1 VKRKIIYALLSIV
14 AAFGLWLYVI
24 TAVSPEYEDTF
35 SDITVE
41 LRNDTPLH
49 DRNLMVLMDK
59 LPTVTLKLSGNR
71 SDLSKLNSS
80 NIKLQVDLSR
90 IYEAGEQEVAYTIRY
105 PDNMPGNSFEII
117 SQYPGVVKLNI
128 VERKSVTVPIQGM
141 AFNQVADGYIAD
153 KENMTMSADTVT
165 LIGPAA
171 IVEKVKMARVMV
183 DLNGKAESISQ
194 EYPLEFLDENG
205 SKVEI
210 GNHVTSSVEAVH
222 VNLKIEFSKVIDL
235 VVNVIPGGGALAD
248 NTEIELNYNSITV
261 SGSKHLLDQLQSLQI
276 NIDLGMIEESV
287 EDMPIVVKLPEGVT
301 NVTGNVL
308 ATIKLPK
315 LKTKTLNVTN
325 FVAQGVASGLL
336 AEFITKDRDVT
347 LRGAPDKIDQL
358 TAEDVVIVVDFSQV
372 EPGGA
377 YTIKPQIQIKGEQ
390 FAGIGAIYVENVTVK
405 LNLGTG
411 I

>member
-1 VKRKIIYALLSIV
+1 MKRKIIYALLSIV

-35 SDITVE
+35 SDISVE
-41 LRNDTPLH
+41 LKNDTPLH

-71 SDLSKLNSS
+71 SDLSKLNSG

-105 PDNMPGNSFEII
+105 PDNMPSNSFEIL
-117 SQYPGVVKLNI
+117 SQDPGVVKLNI
-128 VERKSVTVPIQGM
+128 VERTSVTVPIQGM

-153 KENMTMSADTVT
+153 KENLTMSADSVT
-165 LIGPAA
+165 LTGPASVVNK
-171 IVEKVKMARVMV
+171 IKMARVMI
-183 DLNGKAESISQ
+183 DLKGKDESISQ

-210 GNHVTSSVEAVH
+210 GEHVVSSVEAVH

-235 VVNVIPGGGALAD
+235 VVNVIPGGGATAD
-248 NTEIELNYNSITV
+248 NTKVKLNYNSITV

-308 ATIKLPK
+308 ATIDMPK
-315 LKTKTLNVTN
+315 LKTKMLNVTH
-325 FVAQGVASGLL
+325 FVAQSVASGLQ
-336 AEFITKDRDVT
+336 AEFITKSLEVT
-347 LRGAPDKIDQL
+347 LRGDPGKIDQL
-358 TAEDVVIVVDFSQV
+358 TAGDIVVVVDFSQV
-372 EPGGA
+372 EPGEMR
-377 YTIKPQIQIKGEQ
+377 TIKPQIRIEDER
-390 FAGIGAIYVENVTVK
+390 FAGIGAIGVGNVTVELQ
-405 LNLGTG
+405 LNAG